1 MKTLRLGIIIVLA
14 ILMVFSGGISWAQQ
28 PQRPLRTIIPP
39 PLPEEKEAPVAAE
52 EAGKEEKAPQPE
64 AEKPREK
71 EEPRE
76 PAEEENVPAVPKAK
90 TSKEL
95 EEEKKRRQ
103 EYLKEALALVEKLE
117 YLRITVQFGG
127 EWEEFRKRLLEAGFA
142 LYRVKTKAHGPLAQA
157 PSLGM
162 LEAAANNFVHAKDA
176 WEQAKLKKDEANHN
190 YQLAEDIFP
199 ETQRRYYRDRRE
211 TALGGLADLEAPW
224 AKTYFEF
231 KAQGDAA
238 KRESEQ
244 LMQVRESYLNAA
256 YSSLET
262 AKEAL
267 KGEIK

>member
-1 MKTLRLGIIIVLA
+1 MKTLRLGIIILA

-39 PLPEEKEAPVAAE
+39 PLPEEKEAPVTTE
-52 EAGKEEKAPQPE
+52 EPGQEEKALPPE
-64 AEKPREK
+64 GEKSKGK

-76 PAEEENVPAVPKAK
+76 PTEEEKAQAAQKAK
-90 TSKEL
+90 TAKEL
-95 EEEKKRRQ
+95 EEEKKLRQ
-103 EYLKEALALVEKLE
+103 EYLKEAQALMEKLE

-127 EWEEFRKRLLEAGFA
+127 DWEEFRKRLLEAGFA
-142 LYRVKTKAHGPLAQA
+142 LYRAKAKAQGPLAQA

-190 YQLAEDIFP
+190 YQQAEDIFP

-211 TALGGLADLEAPW
+211 TALGGLTDLEAPW
-224 AKTYFEF
+224 VRTYFDYKER
-231 KAQGDAA
+231 ADAA

-256 YSSLET
+256 YSSLEA